1 MTLGKIFVF
10 WVPLA
15 ATWLMMSTE
24 GPFLSAII
32 ARLPDPKF
40 NLAAYGVAFA
50 FALLVESPIIMI
62 MSAATKLVDNGKAY
76 VKLRNFTNVMNAGV
90 TVGMLIAI
98 YPPFFDWVAYN
109 VIDLPAEVAK
119 LTHWAFVVLLP
130 WPGAIGYRRFYHGV
144 LIRNDRTRLVAYG
157 TVIRLS
163 SMVITALLL
172 YYFTKLPGA
181 IIGTSA
187 LSAGVVGEAIASRF
201 MAHRLVQ
208 QLMTDYHSSPTET
221 FDLSYGEIFKFYYP
235 LALTP
240 MISMG
245 THPMVTF
252 FLGQGRFPIESLA
265 VFPVIHSLTFIFR
278 SLGLSFMEVVV
289 AISGRGSENRIP
301 LRNFMIILSVGAS
314 LGLGLIAFTPA
325 AEFWY
330 FTISGLSPELT
341 AFALLPTQVFLLLP
355 ALSVLMSYQRGVL
368 VNARSTLPLTWA
380 IIIEVGCIFSV
391 LSVLIFSFNWTGA
404 VAAATALIA
413 GRLLANLYLMPS
425 YLRAIK
431 DTPVDKTAMPEKMSK

>member
-32 ARLPDPKF
+32 ARLPDAKF

-62 MSAATKLVDNGKAY
+62 MSAATKLVENGKAY
-76 VKLRNFTNVMNAGV
+76 VKLRNFTNVMNGGV
-90 TVGMLIAI
+90 TLGMLIAL
-98 YPPFFDWVAYN
+98 YPPFFNWVAYK
-109 VIDLPAEVAK
+109 VIHLPTEVAT
-119 LTHWAFVVLLP
+119 LTYWAFVVLLP

-144 LIRNDRTRLVAYG
+144 LIRNDSTRLVAYG

-208 QLMTDYHSSPTET
+208 ELMADYHSPQSET
-221 FDLSYGEIFKFYYP
+221 FDLSYAEIFKFYYP

-289 AISGRGSENRIP
+289 AISGRGAENRIP
-301 LRNFMIILSVGAS
+301 LRNFMIILAVSAS

-330 FTISGLSPELT
+330 YTISGLSPELT

-380 IIIEVGCIFSV
+380 IIVEVGCIFFV
-391 LSVLIFSFNWTGA
+391 LSVLIFSFNWIGA

-413 GRLLANLYLMPS
+413 GRSLANIYLAPP
-425 YLRAIK
+425 YLRAMR
-431 DTPVDKTAMPEKMSK
+431 DTPAIEQMSK

>member
-1 MTLGKIFVF
+1 MF

-32 ARLPDPKF
+32 ARLPDAKF

-62 MSAATKLVDNGKAY
+62 MSAATKLVENGKAY
-76 VKLRNFTNVMNAGV
+76 VKLRNFTNVMNGAV
-90 TVGMLIAI
+90 TLGTLIAI
-98 YPPFFDWVAYN
+98 SPPVFNWVAYN
-109 VIDLPAEVAK
+109 VIELPPEVAE
-119 LTHWAFVVLLP
+119 LTHWAFIILLP

-144 LIRNDRTRLVAYG
+144 LIRHDRTRLVAYG

-163 SMVITALLL
+163 SMAITALLL

-208 QLMTDYHSSPTET
+208 ELMADYHSPQSET

-289 AISGRGSENRIP
+289 AISGRGAENRIP
-301 LRNFMIILSVGAS
+301 LRNFMIILAVSAS

-330 FTISGLSPELT
+330 HTISGLSPELT
-341 AFALLPTQVFLLLP
+341 GFALLPTQVFLLLP

-380 IIIEVGCIFSV
+380 IIVEVGCIFFV
-391 LSVLIFSFNWTGA
+391 LSVLIFSFNWIGA
-404 VAAATALIA
+404 VAAATALIT
-413 GRLLANLYLMPS
+413 GRFLANLYLAPP
-425 YLRAIK
+425 YLRAMK
-431 DTPVDKTAMPEKMSK
+431 DTPVMQKEIADEQMSK